1 MAQAFGGEFR
11 VQRHIGTA
19 GFQYRE
25 QSHHQLRRAL
35 QADADQRIRPYPG
48 CAQAMGKAVGCSIQ
62 LGVAEANGILTQRH
76 RIRHRPRLLLKTT
89 YQIEAGLV
97 ATARGAGFKLRGAL
111 FKAEQRQLAHRTRW
125 LGNQSLQQIEEVPG
139 HALDGGAVEQVAGVV
154 EGAVEAAV
162 GALVDEQAKVDLR
175 AVAAVGEALQA
186 QPRQLLVQRHRV
198 PLQAEQHL
206 EQRVVAEA
214 AFRLQG
220 FHQLF
225 ERQVLVR
232 LGGQHGFPYLLQQCS
247 EGLAGIDARAQHLG
261 VDEQADQPL
270 ALAALAVGDRHADTE
285 VVLAAVALQQQVEGR
300 QQ

>member
-1 MAQAFGGEFR
+1 M
-11 VQRHIGTA
+11 QRHG
-19 GFQYRE
+19 
-25 QSHHQLRRAL
+25 
-35 QADADQRIRPYPG
+35 
-48 CAQAMGKAVGCSIQ
+48 
-62 LGVAEANGILTQRH
+62 
-76 RIRHRPRLLLKTT
+76 
-89 YQIEAGLV
+89 
-97 ATARGAGFKLRGAL
+97 
-111 FKAEQRQLAHRTRW
+111 
-125 LGNQSLQQIEEVPG
+125 
-139 HALDGGAVEQVAGVV
+139 
-154 EGAVEAAV
+154 
-162 GALVDEQAKVDLR
+162 
-175 AVAAVGEALQA
+175 
-186 QPRQLLVQRHRV
+186 V

-247 EGLAGIDARAQHLG
+247 EGLARIDARAQHLG